1 MSIAGLW
8 LDLCLTKLPQ
18 NTKIS
23 KFLGDISPCTGV
35 AKNPLKKTDHLIEY
49 TV

>member
-8 LDLCLTKLPQ
+8 LPSWVHIVPQ
-18 NTKIS
+18 NPKIS

-35 AKNPLKKTDHLIEY
+35 AKNPLKKIDHLREY